1 MSNDVIFI
9 SGNIA
14 IVQSRENS
22 YSTTSAIS
30 AQELAESYGT
40 VSLPVVPSKAI
51 AEDQYQFISIRLL
64 FGTWLESVDDD
75 KQLEELY
82 KSRLIPS
89 ISFNE

>member
-40 VSLPVVPSKAI
+40 AALPVVPSKAI
-51 AEDQYQFISIRLL
+51 AEDQFISIKLL